1 MKYRELGSTILTLK
15 TSRETS
21 NVNSFCNSVQEHKV
35 IKIEINT
42 SWYTVTMS
50 IMFVKVVL
58 WVPYLLTSSD
68 LKFHRFRVVLSSSPA
83 LPQYL
88 KRLSDFILLKPH
100 LITFVI
106 KRLEV
111 CLDCKNYFSFVP
123 VQQNTT
129 LCSSCLPFGSFLCD
143 RVTDLGQS
151 KNKHRWKLVNLW
163 QRCFKIPQMEETR
176 MIREI

>member
-58 WVPYLLTSSD
+58 
-68 LKFHRFRVVLSSSPA
+68 
-83 LPQYL
+83 
-88 KRLSDFILLKPH
+88 
-100 LITFVI
+100 
-106 KRLEV
+106 
-111 CLDCKNYFSFVP
+111 
-123 VQQNTT
+123 
-129 LCSSCLPFGSFLCD
+129 
-143 RVTDLGQS
+143 
-151 KNKHRWKLVNLW
+151 
-163 QRCFKIPQMEETR
+163 
-176 MIREI
+176 